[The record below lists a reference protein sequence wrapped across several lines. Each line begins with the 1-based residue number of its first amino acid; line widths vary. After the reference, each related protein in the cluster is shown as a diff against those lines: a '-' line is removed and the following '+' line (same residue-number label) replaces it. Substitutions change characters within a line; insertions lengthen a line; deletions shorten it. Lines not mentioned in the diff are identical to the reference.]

1 MRFNRFA
8 NERKQGEEK
17 EYRRRQRENKRQ
29 QTQDW
34 VDEGEAAEAR
44 GENVEVEEEVAVEPV
59 VRPKNPAMFKGL
71 PSDGFKAPRLPR
83 HRALTG
89 RNSPPRPPPRQV
101 PSFHQGGKSSKP
113 KSFIRLQN
121 LFSDQKSFIRFK
133 NLFSDQKS
141 FIRFQNSFSDQKS
154 FIRFQNSFT
163 DQKSFRRC
171 QNSFSDQKSF
181 IRCQTH

>member
-1 MRFNRFA
+1 MHSRQVSDDEEDEVRFNRFA
-8 NERKQGEEK
+8 NEKKKEEEK
-17 EYRRRQRENKRQ
+17 GYRRRQRENRRQ

-101 PSFHQGGKSSKP
+101 PSFHQGRK
-113 KSFIRLQN
+113 
-121 LFSDQKSFIRFK
+121 FSDQKPFTRFQNSFTV
-133 NLFSDQKS
+133 QKS
-141 FIRFQNSFSDQKS
+141 FIRFQTHSVIRNHSFDFKLIQ
-154 FIRFQNSFT
+154 
-163 DQKSFRRC
+163 
-171 QNSFSDQKSF
+171 
-181 IRCQTH
+181 